1 MKHQVRIED
10 TGEQY
15 ACDERESVLVGMARM
30 GKRGIPLGCRGGGC
44 GVCKVRITSGS
55 YRTLRMSSEHI
66 SPNELADG
74 IVLACRVMAESDL
87 SLQVVGKLSKAIFWE
102 GGASG

>member
-1 MKHQVRIED
+1 
-10 TGEQY
+10 
-15 ACDERESVLVGMARM
+15 
-30 GKRGIPLGCRGGGC
+30 
-44 GVCKVRITSGS
+44 
-55 YRTLRMSSEHI
+55 MSSEHI